1 MITAVKGYCNFK
13 CTKRYPLQNTQFTH
27 ENRTMC
33 KLIFSRAKQ
42 ESEPGEMMMGRDF
55 DPVPDSV
62 GRYGIIEPF
71 VSLPLYRSPI
81 PPLYPP
87 IIEDDPGT
95 LSICQ

>member
-1 MITAVKGYCNFK
+1 
-13 CTKRYPLQNTQFTH
+13 
-27 ENRTMC
+27 
-33 KLIFSRAKQ
+33 
-42 ESEPGEMMMGRDF
+42 MMLGRDF
-55 DPVPDSV
+55 DQVPDSV

-71 VSLPLYRSPI
+71 VSLPLSRPPI

>member
-1 MITAVKGYCNFK
+1 
-13 CTKRYPLQNTQFTH
+13 
-27 ENRTMC
+27 
-33 KLIFSRAKQ
+33 
-42 ESEPGEMMMGRDF
+42 MMLGRDF

-71 VSLPLYRSPI
+71 VSLPLSRPPI

-87 IIEDDPGT
+87 IIEDEGTDDPGT